1 MKNRILCLLTVL
13 LSGMAVYAQNFP
25 EGFPQGKG
33 DDIKEVVNSWK
44 VDVNTMDAHRR
55 QKISEYVEEM
65 QTRGGAN
72 RAFLTDVLN
81 VAKLNSVTTVIDIVS
96 TEMFEWVNYRKNKKN
111 EWRRMIDR
119 ENVYRDSLSYVETIQ
134 EFYSE
139 TSRYGALDPS
149 NINFDGISVRG
160 YRYGKEYLYLSCHI
174 DTTRLDH
181 LFRHSKFYLV
191 LDSLSFN
198 PYGCHLP
205 NVEANGIRLKKEG
218 DSPRD
223 NRFSFNERNGLSFS
237 MEMTLSSSWINQ
249 AVVLQRNVPLGT
261 FRMHVNIP
269 DGVEVYTYSRKEIDN
284 NRKRMKLDHSL
295 KLQTEYIEIE
305 GDCFVVPRSFMPVS
319 GSELMWGTG
328 EYDLKINLQEK
339 CRFIE
344 DPGKNA
350 RLKNWHKDYKQL
362 LEMKK
367 EQAGVKEYFQKIWQQ
382 NGNTLMKTI
391 VKQSLTT
398 GAGAIG
404 LSGSSS
410 GSVRATGM
418 PSSSGAGKGASG
430 MAGAP
435 GNTGGKPAGFS
446 K

>member
-1 MKNRILCLLTVL
+1 MKNRVLCLLTLL
-13 LSGMAVYAQNFP
+13 LSGMVVSAQNFP
-25 EGFPQGKG
+25 GGFPHGKG
-33 DDIKEVVNSWK
+33 GDKNEVVDSWK
-44 VDVNTMDAHRR
+44 VDVNTMDAHSR

-65 QTRGGAN
+65 QMRGGAD
-72 RAFLTDVLN
+72 RAFLADVLN

-96 TEMFEWVNYRKNKKN
+96 TEVFELANFRKNKKN
-111 EWRRMIDR
+111 EWRKMIDR
-119 ENVYRDSLSYVETIQ
+119 ENVYKDSLSYVETIQ

-149 NINFDGISVRG
+149 NINFDGITVRG
-160 YRYGKEYLYLSCHI
+160 HRYGKEYLYMSCHI
-174 DTTRLDH
+174 DMTRLDH

-191 LDSLSFN
+191 LDTLSFN

-205 NVEANGIRLKKEG
+205 NVEANGIRLKNNGE
-218 DSPRD
+218 SPRD
-223 NRFSFNERNGLSFS
+223 NRFSFSERNGLSFS

-269 DGVEVYTYSRKEIDN
+269 DGIDVYTYSRKEIDD
-284 NRKRMKLDHSL
+284 NRKRMELDPSL
-295 KLQTEYIEIE
+295 NLPTEYIEIE
-305 GDCFVVPRSFMPVS
+305 GDCFVVPRSFMPVG

-328 EYDLKINLQEK
+328 EYDLKVNIQEK
-339 CRFIE
+339 CRFEE
-344 DPGKNA
+344 DPDKNM
-350 RLKNWHKDYKQL
+350 RLKNWYKDYKQL
-362 LEMKK
+362 LEMQK
-367 EQAGVKEYFQKIWQQ
+367 EQAGAKEYFQKIWQQ

-410 GSVRATGM
+410 SAARTGM
-418 PSSSGAGKGASG
+418 SGSSGTGASG
-430 MAGAP
+430 MPGAS